1 MSLLLD
7 ALKKTGSAPQSGFN
21 GQVEA
26 NGRTESGNPS
36 YPGNM
41 SGMSLEELPNKH
53 GDELPVKQSTYSP
66 PPAGT
71 GPAAAKTASPSPR
84 SSGENLFAAKKAPP
98 RKKFNY
104 TLGIIP
110 TALIIG
116 TLLGT
121 AGGIYVWIEIQPPK
135 AVKRISPPPAVAAY
149 TAPAPRPVAPLALP
163 PENLPA
169 EEMQPKVST
178 PAPAT
183 ENIARPD
190 NVRRAPATQTSG
202 GIQIQRKFANDN
214 IYNTLTAAYQAY
226 QSGDFGTAWQRYRE
240 VLQMDAR
247 NRDALL
253 GMAAIAQ
260 QQDQDDAAIQYY
272 KQVLILDP
280 RDPVAQAGMAA
291 FSTGDAADKESRLK
305 QSLAQSPQSGALHFA
320 LGNLYTEQSRW
331 GDAQQAYFN
340 AFRLEPMN
348 ALFAFSLATSL
359 DHLGQKKIA
368 AQYYGQALQLD
379 TAGNSG
385 FDRGQ
390 TEQRMYKLLAQ

>member
-7 ALKKTGSAPQSGFN
+7 ALKKTGAAHQTELN
-21 GQVEA
+21 D
-26 NGRTESGNPS
+26 RTGAGNQT
-36 YPGNM
+36 YPGNL
-41 SGMSLEELPNKH
+41 SGMSLEELPINR
-53 GDELPVKQSTYSP
+53 GAASP
-66 PPAGT
+66 PGNPSNPAVARGEN
-71 GPAAAKTASPSPR
+71 PSSR
-84 SSGENLFAAKKAPP
+84 STGENLFAAKKAPP

-116 TLLGT
+116 GILGI
-121 AGGIYVWIEIQPPK
+121 AGGVYVWIEIQPPK
-135 AVKRISPPPAVAAY
+135 AAQRGNTLPAAAY
-149 TAPAPRPVAPLALP
+149 TAPAPVARTIPPLALL
-163 PENLPA
+163 PEDLP
-169 EEMQPKVST
+169 EEKIQTRVST
-178 PAPAT
+178 PTTAP
-183 ENIARPD
+183 ENTPRTG
-190 NVRRAPATQTSG
+190 NMRRAPATQSAG
-202 GIQIQRKFANDN
+202 GIQIQRKLANDS
-214 IYNTLTAAYQAY
+214 IYNKLTDAYHAY

-260 QQDQDDAAIQYY
+260 QQEQDEAAIQYY

-280 RDPVAQAGMAA
+280 RDPVAQAGMSA

-305 QSLAQSPQSGALHFA
+305 QSLAQSPQSGALFFA

-340 AFRLEPMN
+340 AFRLEPGS
-348 ALFAFSLATSL
+348 ALFAFNLATSL
-359 DHLGQKKIA
+359 DHLGQTKLA
-368 AQYYGQALQLD
+368 AQYYGQALRLD

-385 FDRGQ
+385 FDREQ
-390 TEQRMYKLLAQ
+390 TEQRMKKLLAP